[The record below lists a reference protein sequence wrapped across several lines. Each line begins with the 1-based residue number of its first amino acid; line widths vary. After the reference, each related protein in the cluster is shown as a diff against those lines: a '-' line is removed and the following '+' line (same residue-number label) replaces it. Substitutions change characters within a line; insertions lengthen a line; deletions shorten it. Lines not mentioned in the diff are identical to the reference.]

1 MMENKSKNYIY
12 VIRHGETV
20 WNRSKLLQG
29 RTNIPLSDE
38 GIRQA
43 YELAAFFRE
52 IPLNFIGVSPL
63 LRSKQTGSIVAKT
76 LGIPMEVFDE
86 LKAREYGPWEG
97 KRIEVIKKEYQEL
110 FEQLV
115 YLSLD
120 EVYVTSPISSVESY
134 ETVANRALRLI
145 RCIQG
150 ENSLLITHT
159 GVVSAILMGLGYHRQ
174 SECVEIPRLEHLGY
188 MKISN
193 QSGELTLEE
202 VRGLE
207 KPINKKGAK
216 ENQRVFV
223 F

>member
-1 MMENKSKNYIY
+1 MTNEERKFIY
-12 VIRHGETV
+12 VVRHGETV

-43 YELAAFFRE
+43 YELAALFQK

-63 LRSKQTGSIVAKT
+63 LRTKQTGSIVGRA
-76 LGIPMEVFDE
+76 LNIPMEVFDE

-97 KRIEVIKKEYQEL
+97 KRIEVIKKENQEL

-115 YLSLD
+115 HLSLD
-120 EVYVTSPISSVESY
+120 EVYATSPISSVESY
-134 ETVANRALRLI
+134 ETVSNRALRLL
-145 RCIQG
+145 RRIQG
-150 ENSLLITHT
+150 ENALLITHT

-174 SECVEIPRLEHLGY
+174 TDCQEIPRLEHLGY
-188 MKISN
+188 MKIGN
-193 QSGELTLEE
+193 VNGELVIEE
-202 VRGLE
+202 VCGLE

-216 ENQRVFV
+216 GKQRVFV